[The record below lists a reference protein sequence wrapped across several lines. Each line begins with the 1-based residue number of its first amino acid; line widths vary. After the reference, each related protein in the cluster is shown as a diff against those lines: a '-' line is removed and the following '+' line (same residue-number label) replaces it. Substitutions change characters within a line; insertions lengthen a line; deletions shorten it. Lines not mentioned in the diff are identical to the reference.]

1 MSQLTDFV
9 SVAGAFAQSIIGA
22 ENVTIGGTNYTA
34 TLAEATFG
42 REYDSPGFMPQNG
55 LRAVF
60 RAGVLPSDLLGRTAT
75 ARGVVY
81 RIANV
86 SKGQAFTTLELVD
99 KSNG

>member
-1 MSQLTDFV
+1 MSDLTSFIATA
-9 SVAGAFAQSIIGA
+9 STSAQAIIGA
-22 ENVTIGGTNYTA
+22 ENVTIGSVNYPA

-99 KSNG
+99 KSSS